1 MAYILLIYT
10 GLTARPKRIFA
21 NQPKEYLANKKII
34 RILFK
39 NRKDENH
46 HKSEVNKIAR
56 KGQTTRKG
64 GTQSH

>member
-1 MAYILLIYT
+1 MLDIESFILRKIGYNTL
-10 GLTARPKRIFA
+10 KA
-21 NQPKEYLANKKII
+21 NN
-34 RILFK
+34 FK

-46 HKSEVNKIAR
+46 HKTDVNKRIAR